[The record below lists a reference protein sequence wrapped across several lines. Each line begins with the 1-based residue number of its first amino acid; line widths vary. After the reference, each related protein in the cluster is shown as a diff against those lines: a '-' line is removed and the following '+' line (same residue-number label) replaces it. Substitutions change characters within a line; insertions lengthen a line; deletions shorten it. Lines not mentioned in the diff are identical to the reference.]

1 MKLFTC
7 LLLFIYVLTEN
18 IGQRLG
24 LDRNL
29 ANDCLLVFAVLLIML
44 MGRVGKLMH
53 PPYLYVTAGFVATLL
68 MRYHQGIMSNSF
80 QPLLNLLLPVLVLV
94 VVMQIR
100 ARKER
105 MQKVLVNL
113 FIVNSCIAII
123 EFITKTHVIG
133 WVENT
138 YTGGYV
144 QFDDAQFR
152 SVALWGGPLANA
164 ELTCCINGFLLY
176 SSIKKK
182 YYLFFLGTLAIMAY
196 NARTSFYINAAVF
209 ALYSITNFHNFKAKQ
224 KRLLAGLLV
233 AVAVTVPFI
242 LLHTNMGSRLLLG
255 ADDDSGSID
264 VRLQLFDYAM
274 SMNYKDFLFG
284 MSAKG
289 LTDLHSVIG
298 VKVIENFWLL
308 YIFHYGIIVTAYFVT
323 AYCFVF
329 RSTFKAYKLTTA
341 LTLILGTII
350 ILSSTNG
357 LYSSYNGLLMLLLC
371 GYVFAPQKN
380 MMNVNYSKYSR
391 RNETLLGQPV
401 NVLIRGDG
409 FS

>member
-53 PPYLYVTAGFVATLL
+53 PPYLYVAAGFVATLL

-94 VVMQIR
+94 VVMQVR

-152 SVALWGGPLANA
+152 SVALWGGAA
-164 ELTCCINGFLLY
+164 GQC
-176 SSIKKK
+176 
-182 YYLFFLGTLAIMAY
+182 
-196 NARTSFYINAAVF
+196 RTD
-209 ALYSITNFHNFKAKQ
+209 
-224 KRLLAGLLV
+224 
-233 AVAVTVPFI
+233 
-242 LLHTNMGSRLLLG
+242 LLH
-255 ADDDSGSID
+255 
-264 VRLQLFDYAM
+264 
-274 SMNYKDFLFG
+274 
-284 MSAKG
+284 
-289 LTDLHSVIG
+289 
-298 VKVIENFWLL
+298 
-308 YIFHYGIIVTAYFVT
+308 
-323 AYCFVF
+323 
-329 RSTFKAYKLTTA
+329 
-341 LTLILGTII
+341 
-350 ILSSTNG
+350 
-357 LYSSYNGLLMLLLC
+357 
-371 GYVFAPQKN
+371 
-380 MMNVNYSKYSR
+380 
-391 RNETLLGQPV
+391 
-401 NVLIRGDG
+401 
-409 FS
+409 